1 MAVGQSRS
9 ASFFEALT
17 STILGFLLAVWVQRL
32 LFPTL
37 GQDLSLT
44 DNALVA
50 SVFTLLS
57 LLRGFALRR
66 VFEVV
71 SRGGGP

>member
-17 STILGFLLAVWVQRL
+17 STVLGFLLAVWVQRL

-37 GQDLSLT
+37 GHDLSLT

-57 LLRGFALRR
+57 LLRSFALRR